1 MGRHSSFDLINPLEP
16 RTRNVTLGGNRTSIR
31 LEAQFWHGL
40 EEIVRREGIPLNALV
55 TRIRASQRGGGLCSA
70 VRVFV
75 QSYFFALAH
84 NRHPA
89 VPKGFTWR
97 RGLQHH
103 PPSGPGSQSAAARIS
118 R

>member
-1 MGRHSSFDLINPLEP
+1 MGRYSNFDLINPLEP

-31 LEAQFWHGL
+31 LEEQFWRGL
-40 EEIVRREGIPLNALV
+40 EEIIRREGIPLNALV
-55 TRIRASQRGGGLCSA
+55 TRIRASRRGDSSLSSA
-70 VRVFV
+70 VRVFI

-97 RGLQHH
+97 RSLH
-103 PPSGPGSQSAAARIS
+103 PRTARGPEAGRQQSR
-118 R
+118 